1 MSFEKVDDSWF
12 LKDGDHN
19 ENHGVQS
26 VDQEGVDVPVLIR
39 KWFSEILISLSI
51 FSNHHNYNKL

>member
-39 KWFSEILISLSI
+39 K
-51 FSNHHNYNKL
+51 